1 MGLREFEEGQ
11 SMQMKLDDVELIKR
25 VDKDGAVEEIRSI
38 HNLSVYGK
46 RRIVELPIPGSVG
59 NVFQDMGRNPLTIF
73 FDGELIGPNA
83 MSILED
89 LESKFEL
96 KEPVPFSS
104 DITTINNVT
113 EVVIEDFAVHFA
125 SGLNLGIRYTM
136 VLKEHKSSSTGSAP
150 GPGETEPPSQ
160 KETSKQDIQKKAR
173 KIFES
178 VKSGS

>member
-1 MGLREFEEGQ
+1 
-11 SMQMKLDDVELIKR
+11 MQMKLDDVELIKR
-25 VDKDGAVEEIRSI
+25 VDEDGMVEEIRSI
-38 HNLSVYGK
+38 HNLSVCGK

-59 NVFQDMGRNPLTIF
+59 NIFQDMGRNPLMIS

-83 MSILED
+83 INVLED
-89 LESKFEL
+89 LKSKFEL

-104 DITTINNVT
+104 DITTINDVT

-136 VLKEHKSSSTGSAP
+136 VLKEHKSSSTGGTS

-160 KETSKQDIQKKAR
+160 KERSKLDIQQKAR
-173 KIFES
+173 KMRES
-178 VKSGS
+178 IKSGS

>member
-1 MGLREFEEGQ
+1 
-11 SMQMKLDDVELIKR
+11 MQMKLDDVELIKR
-25 VDKDGAVEEIRSI
+25 VDEDGAVQEIRSVS
-38 HNLSVYGK
+38 NLSVCGK

-59 NVFQDMGRNPLTIF
+59 NVFQDMGRNPLAIS
-73 FDGELIGPNA
+73 FDGELFGPNA
-83 MSILED
+83 MDVLED
-89 LESKFEL
+89 LKSKFEL

-104 DITTINNVT
+104 DITTISDVT

-136 VLKEHKSSSTGSAP
+136 VLKEHKSGSTGGTP

-160 KETSKQDIQKKAR
+160 KERSKLDIQEKAR
-173 KIFES
+173 KMRES